1 MTLVQT
7 SDGSSFAFTSA
18 SFYPIPGQSW
28 FTMEVRAR
36 GDSLPA
42 SRANQASRNATRDIV
57 GRCQTTVQTRTPSF
71 RGSLYM
77 RGLIAAFQQLSCFRC
92 CLLRKSFALL

>member
-28 FTMEVRAR
+28 FTMEVRRKAPYR
-36 GDSLPA
+36 PA
-42 SRANQASRNATRDIV
+42 LESRAGVLGSHSWCYPAIGDGSV
-57 GRCQTTVQTRTPSF
+57 G
-71 RGSLYM
+71 
-77 RGLIAAFQQLSCFRC
+77 AHAKLS
-92 CLLRKSFALL
+92 